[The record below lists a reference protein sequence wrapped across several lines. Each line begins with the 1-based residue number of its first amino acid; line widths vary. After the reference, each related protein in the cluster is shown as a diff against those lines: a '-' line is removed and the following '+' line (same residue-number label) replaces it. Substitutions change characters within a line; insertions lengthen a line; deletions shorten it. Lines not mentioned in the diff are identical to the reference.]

1 VTAFAVVTGF
11 GSHGIQ
17 VCFKVA
23 LGFGV
28 GFGLGLG
35 EGEVVADE
43 PGSPF
48 LTVITTWFSSSAVT
62 EMHFSP
68 SHSCANAGVEV
79 RNIEMRARVRE
90 RRIGRN

>member
-1 VTAFAVVTGF
+1 VTGF

-23 LGFGV
+23 LGFGL
-28 GFGLGLG
+28 GFG

-48 LTVITTWFSSSAVT
+48 FTVITTWFSSSAVT
-62 EMHFSP
+62 EMHISP
-68 SHSCANAGVEV
+68 SHSCANAGVEA
-79 RNIEMRARVRE
+79 RNIEMRTRVRE